1 MHQSAHGT
9 IPEQSSRGNNED
21 EEEVDPELTPEEFK
35 RLQLEVERLGRV
47 WGIRWRAWGVGG
59 MTM

>member
-1 MHQSAHGT
+1 VHQSAHGT

-35 RLQLEVERLGRV
+35 RLQLEVE
-47 WGIRWRAWGVGG
+47 
-59 MTM
+59 